1 MLTKEITLQKR
12 TPKMLL
18 YLAVAMPLT
27 LMLIGLI
34 MGMVFSFVWYHLI
47 LLLLLLFAIYLVF
60 SALIQFF
67 FYKNVKLLVESDG
80 QTIKFYNKNA
90 DGKIFNESE
99 VLKLDEM
106 TRFYIVKT
114 STRYFMKNYSFSFE
128 GKSPLASVFSD
139 DVDCFPNLYECTGA
153 DRRDI
158 LDFVSNVAPNIEM
171 GYETMWQRLKR

>member
-1 MLTKEITLQKR
+1 
-12 TPKMLL
+12 
-18 YLAVAMPLT
+18 
-27 LMLIGLI
+27 
-34 MGMVFSFVWYHLI
+34 LI

-60 SALIQFF
+60 NALIQYF
-67 FYKNVKLLVESDG
+67 FYKEVKLLVESDG

-128 GKSPLASVFSD
+128 GKSSLASILSD
-139 DVDCFPNLYECTGA
+139 DVDCLPKLYKCTGE

-158 LDFVSNVAPNIEM
+158 LDFVSNIAPHIEI
-171 GYETMWQRLKR
+171 GYESMWQRITR